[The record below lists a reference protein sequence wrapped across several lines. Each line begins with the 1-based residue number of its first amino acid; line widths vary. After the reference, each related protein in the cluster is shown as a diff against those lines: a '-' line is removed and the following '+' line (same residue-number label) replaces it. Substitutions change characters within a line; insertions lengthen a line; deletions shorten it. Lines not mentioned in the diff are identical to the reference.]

1 MEAKRDLG
9 AVDGVDDGLDDFA
22 GPPRGSIEDRLRRI
36 ARLRD
41 MGALTSHEYEKAK
54 AKLLSA

>member
-1 MEAKRDLG
+1 LEADREFSTSHFDAG
-9 AVDGVDDGLDDFA
+9 AFA

-41 MGALTSHEYEKAK
+41 MGALTRTEYEKAK
-54 AKLLSA
+54 AKLLRA